1 MKTADRIDERK
12 MDMFDE
18 AKAIRSTMEL
28 CHLTQGELARQL
40 GVSQSYVANKLR
52 LLKFSQKMTEKIRSS
67 GISERHARALL
78 RLVEYDTDGCIK
90 AEANT
95 KNSIAEAKANAHS
108 IAEARDE
115 RAERVLAEICDRS
128 LTVRESEA
136 LIDTELVRA
145 LPHRLAYAAS
155 ALDGADTLHT
165 AIRSACTTLR
175 SQGIDARARTTY
187 LGTDL
192 YITVVIKGI

>member
-1 MKTADRIDERK
+1 MADRINDGK

-18 AKAIRSTMEL
+18 ARAIRSTMEL
-28 CHLTQGELARQL
+28 CHLTQSELARQL

-52 LLKFSQKMTEKIRSS
+52 LLKFSEKMAEKIRAA
-67 GISERHARALL
+67 GLSERHARALL
-78 RLVEYDTDGCIK
+78 RLIESEPDGSIK
-90 AEANT
+90 ADENT
-95 KNSIAEAKANAHS
+95 KNSIAEAKTNAHS

-145 LPHRLAYAAS
+145 LPHRLS
-155 ALDGADTLHT
+155 RGSSPLDSIDALHT

-175 SQGIDARARTTY
+175 SQGIDARTRTTY

-192 YITVVIKGI
+192 YITVVIKGV

>member
-1 MKTADRIDERK
+1 MTDRIDERK

-18 AKAIRSTMEL
+18 ARAIRSTMEL

-78 RLVEYDTDGCIK
+78 RLIEGEPDGSIK
-90 AEANT
+90 ADENT
-95 KNSIAEAKANAHS
+95 KTSIAEAKTNAHS

-136 LIDTELVRA
+136 LIETELVRA
-145 LPHRLAYAAS
+145 LPHRLAYAVS

-192 YITVVIKGI
+192 YITVVIKGV

>member
-1 MKTADRIDERK
+1 MTDRIDERK

-52 LLKFSQKMTEKIRSS
+52 LLKFSEKMTEKIRSS

-78 RLVEYDTDGCIK
+78 RLVESDTDSCIK
-90 AEANT
+90 ADENT
-95 KNSIAEAKANAHS
+95 KNSIAEAKANADS

-155 ALDGADTLHT
+155 ALDGADTLLT

-192 YITVVIKGI
+192 YITVVIKGV